1 MDNSKRIITK
11 NQAAEFYRDLCG
23 TVYGD
28 CRESGGGIMSAELIA
43 EHMRI
48 ATETAEK
55 FLWACAKY
63 GITERQGGAWVV

>member
-1 MDNSKRIITK
+1 MENKRIITK

-28 CRESGGGIMSAELIA
+28 SRKSGNGIMSAEMIA

-48 ATETAEK
+48 TTETAEK
-55 FLWACAKY
+55 FLWACARY

>member
-1 MDNSKRIITK
+1 MENKRKITK

-28 CRESGGGIMSAELIA
+28 SRKSGGGIMSAEMIA

-48 ATETAEK
+48 TTETAEE
-55 FLWACAKY
+55 FLKNFHDLIEQA
-63 GITERQGGAWVV
+63 GDLI